1 MKSKT
6 TVVKEVTLAQLNPEL
21 VEYAID
27 AATTNAMTT
36 RFGSHAYYALKQEY
50 GEVKLT
56 AAWELVGKP
65 LRDRLVVH
73 TQAMNKIVEDWRIE
87 AMDAIRREVTRS

>member
-1 MKSKT
+1 MKSK
-6 TVVKEVTLAQLNPEL
+6 VIVAKEVTLAQLNPEL

-65 LRDRLVVH
+65 LKDRLAVH
-73 TQAMNKIVEDWRIE
+73 TRAINKIVEDCRVE
-87 AMDAIRREVTRS
+87 AIDAIRREVKRS